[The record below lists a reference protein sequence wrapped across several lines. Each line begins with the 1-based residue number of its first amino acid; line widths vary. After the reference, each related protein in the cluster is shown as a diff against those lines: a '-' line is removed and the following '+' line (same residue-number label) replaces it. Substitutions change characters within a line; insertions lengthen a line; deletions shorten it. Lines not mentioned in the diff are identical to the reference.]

1 MSDLTDCRVVEPVD
15 ADGCG
20 AQGCRGVHPDLYH
33 VSLRGVGDRVLC
45 REHAE
50 DLLQREV
57 RTR

>member
-1 MSDLTDCRVVEPVD
+1 MTDLTDLPVVKPVD
-15 ADGCG
+15 AEGCG
-20 AQGCRGVHPDLYH
+20 RRGCRKYDPDLVH

-50 DLLQREV
+50 TLVQREV

>member
-1 MSDLTDCRVVEPVD
+1 MTELTDCRVVEPVD

-20 AQGCRGVHPDLYH
+20 RRGCRKFDPDLFH

-50 DLLQREV
+50 NLLQREV

>member
-1 MSDLTDCRVVEPVD
+1 MTNLTDCRVVEPVD
-15 ADGCG
+15 GDGCG
-20 AQGCRGVHPDLYH
+20 ASGCRAFDPDLYH
-33 VSLRGVGDRVLC
+33 VSLRGVGDRVVC

>member
-1 MSDLTDCRVVEPVD
+1 MTELTDCRVVERVD

-20 AQGCRGVHPDLYH
+20 ADGCRRRDPDLFH

-50 DLLQREV
+50 NLLQREV

>member
-15 ADGCG
+15 ADACS
-20 AQGCRGVHPDLYH
+20 ALGCRDGAADLYH

-45 REHAE
+45 HEHAE
-50 DLLQREV
+50 TLLQREV

>member
-1 MSDLTDCRVVEPVD
+1 MTDLTDCRVVEVAD
-15 ADGCG
+15 ADACS
-20 AQGCRGVHPDLYH
+20 ALGCRYAAADLYH

-50 DLLQREV
+50 TLLTREI

>member
-1 MSDLTDCRVVEPVD
+1 MTDLTDCRVVEPVD
-15 ADGCG
+15 GDGCG
-20 AQGCRGVHPDLYH
+20 ASGCRTFDPDLYR

-50 DLLQREV
+50 TLLRREI